1 MICKILRQFVNNLTG
16 DDKYSRL
23 NRDNITDSIHILLS
37 EKEKVFSG
45 FFWLFLN
52 LD

>member
-1 MICKILRQFVNNLTG
+1 MICKILRQFVNNLID

-37 EKEKVFSG
+37 EKEKVFLV
-45 FFWLFLN
+45 FFLAFF
-52 LD
+52 